1 MKRSL
6 TRLLRVRELME
17 DLAQFDFERRSAE
30 MAALEQ
36 AAGQQRRLAESTRA
50 EAAENLIEEQ
60 PEAWLS
66 KRTDAEILGWKRGRL
81 EALAQAAQPVVNQKR
96 QQLLERR
103 TERRQVEMLQAE
115 AARAEEKD
123 RHRQEQNRT
132 DDWFQSRAARE
143 DRTRK

>member
-17 DLAQFDFERRSAE
+17 DLAQFDFERRKAE

-36 AAGQQRRLAESTRA
+36 AAEQQHRRAASARA

-60 PEAWLS
+60 AESWLGS
-66 KRTDAEILGWKRGRL
+66 RTDAAILDRKKERL
-81 EALAQAAQPVVNQKR
+81 EALAQAAKPVVNQKR
-96 QQLLERR
+96 EQLLERR
-103 TERRQVEMLQAE
+103 MERRQVEMLRAE

-123 RHRQEQNRT
+123 RNRQEQNRT
-132 DDWFQSRAARE
+132 DDWFQSRAARA
-143 DRTRK
+143 DQAQK